1 MIRFKTQIKDFNIP
15 TNWNDLKFSD
25 YLKLQSSNEIEA
37 IKILTGLNEVEISML
52 DIEVIT
58 PYLEFLQEDFT
69 KFEESNFIND
79 IELPFDLGQ
88 ESYEKKILACRDIS
102 NVCEVIKIYSNVDC
116 LDLNCD
122 VVFKAYC
129 YLLNRLIKI
138 IERDNERL
146 KSEVTIEQK
155 MAGIDSFNELGDFN
169 TIDMIA
175 EKYNYT
181 HEQVEQ
187 LPYNLIFLILL
198 KQNISSKFESNYSKI
213 IQDK

>member
-1 MIRFKTQIKDFNIP
+1 MIKFKTQIKDFNLP
-15 TNWNDLKFSD
+15 TSWSDILFKD

-37 IKILTGLNEVEISML
+37 IKILTGLNEVEILML

-79 IELPFDLGQ
+79 IELPIDLGQ

-102 NVCEVIKIYSNVDC
+102 NVREVIKLYSGVDC

-122 VVFKAYC
+122 VVFQAYC
-129 YLLNRLIKI
+129 YLFNRLIKI

-146 KSEVTIEQK
+146 KSDITIEQK

-198 KQNISSKFESNYSKI
+198 KQNISSKFESNYGKI

>member
-1 MIRFKTQIKDFNIP
+1 MIKFKTQIKDFNLP
-15 TNWNDLKFSD
+15 TSWSDIKFKD
-25 YLKLQSSNEIEA
+25 YLKLQSSSEIQA
-37 IKILTGLNEVEISML
+37 IQILTGLNEVEILML
-52 DIEVIT
+52 DIEIIT
-58 PYLEFLQEDFT
+58 PYLEFLQDDPT
-69 KFEESNFIND
+69 KFEESNYIDN

-102 NVCEVIKIYSNVDC
+102 NVYEVIKLYSGVDC
-116 LDLNCD
+116 LELDCE
-122 VVFKAYC
+122 VVFQAYC

-146 KSEVTIEQK
+146 KSEITIEQK

-198 KQNISSKFESNYSKI
+198 KQNISTKFEKNYSEI
-213 IQDK
+213 IKDK

>member
-1 MIRFKTQIKDFNIP
+1 MIKFKTQIKDFNLP
-15 TNWNDLKFSD
+15 TSWSDIKFSD

-37 IKILTGLNEVEISML
+37 IKILTGLNEVEILIL

-102 NVCEVIKIYSNVDC
+102 NVYEVIKLYSGIDC

-122 VVFKAYC
+122 AVFQAYC
-129 YLLNRLIKI
+129 YLLNRLIKL

-146 KSEVTIEQK
+146 KSDITVEQK

-198 KQNISSKFESNYSKI
+198 KQNISSKFESNYGKI

>member
-1 MIRFKTQIKDFNIP
+1 MIKFKTQIKDFNLP
-15 TNWNDLKFSD
+15 TSWSDIKFKD
-25 YLKLQSSNEIEA
+25 YLKLQSSNEIQA
-37 IKILTGLNEVEISML
+37 IQILTGLNEIEILML

-69 KFEESNFIND
+69 KFEESNYIDN

-102 NVCEVIKIYSNVDC
+102 NVYEVIKIYSGVDC
-116 LDLNCD
+116 LELDCE
-122 VVFKAYC
+122 VVFQAYC
-129 YLLNRLIKI
+129 YLLNRLTKI

-146 KSEVTIEQK
+146 KSKITIEQT

-198 KQNISSKFESNYSKI
+198 KQNISTKFENNYSEI
-213 IQDK
+213 IKDK

>member
-1 MIRFKTQIKDFNIP
+1 MIKFKTQIKDFNLP
-15 TNWNDLKFSD
+15 TSWSDILFKD

-37 IKILTGLNEVEISML
+37 IKILTGLNEVEILML

-58 PYLEFLQEDFT
+58 PYLEFLQDDFT

-79 IELPFDLGQ
+79 IELPIDLGQ

-102 NVCEVIKIYSNVDC
+102 NVREVIKLYSGVDC
-116 LDLNCD
+116 LDLNCYA
-122 VVFKAYC
+122 VFQAYC

-146 KSEVTIEQK
+146 KSDITVEQK

-198 KQNISSKFESNYSKI
+198 KQNISSKFESNYGKI

>member
-15 TNWNDLKFSD
+15 TSWSDLKFSD

-37 IKILTGLNEVEISML
+37 IKILTGLNEIEISML

-102 NVCEVIKIYSNVDC
+102 NVCEVIKIYSNIDC

-122 VVFKAYC
+122 VVFQAYC

-155 MAGIDSFNELGDFN
+155 MAGIDMFNELGDFN

>member
-1 MIRFKTQIKDFNIP
+1 MIKFKTQIKDFNLP
-15 TNWNDLKFSD
+15 TSWSDIKFKD
-25 YLKLQSSNEIEA
+25 YLRLQSSNEIQA
-37 IKILTGLNEVEISML
+37 IQILTGLNEVEILML
-52 DIEVIT
+52 DIDIIT
-58 PYLEFLQEDFT
+58 PYLEFLQDDPT
-69 KFEESNFIND
+69 KFEESNYIDN

-102 NVCEVIKIYSNVDC
+102 NVYEVIKLYSGVDC
-116 LDLNCD
+116 LDLDCE
-122 VVFKAYC
+122 VVFQAYC

-146 KSEVTIEQK
+146 KSEITIEQK

-198 KQNISSKFESNYSKI
+198 KQNISTKFEKNYSEI
-213 IQDK
+213 IKDK

>member
-1 MIRFKTQIKDFNIP
+1 MIKFKTQIKDFNLP
-15 TNWNDLKFSD
+15 TSWSDIKFKD
-25 YLKLQSSNEIEA
+25 YLKLQSSNEIQA
-37 IKILTGLNEVEISML
+37 IQILTGLNEVEILML
-52 DIEVIT
+52 DIEIIT
-58 PYLEFLQEDFT
+58 PYLEFLQDDPT
-69 KFEESNFIND
+69 KFEESNYIDN

-102 NVCEVIKIYSNVDC
+102 NVYEVIKLYSGVDC
-116 LDLNCD
+116 LELDCE
-122 VVFKAYC
+122 VVFQSYC
-129 YLLNRLIKI
+129 YLLNRLTKI

-146 KSEVTIEQK
+146 KSEITIEQK

-198 KQNISSKFESNYSKI
+198 KQNISTKFEKNYSEI
-213 IQDK
+213 IKDK

>member
-1 MIRFKTQIKDFNIP
+1 MIKFKTQIKDFNIP
-15 TNWNDLKFSD
+15 TSWSDIKFKD
-25 YLKLQSSNEIEA
+25 YLKLQSSNEIQA
-37 IKILTGLNEVEISML
+37 IQILTGLNEVEILML

-58 PYLEFLQEDFT
+58 PYLEFLQDDPT

-102 NVCEVIKIYSNVDC
+102 NVYEVIKLYSGVDC
-116 LDLNCD
+116 LELDCE
-122 VVFKAYC
+122 VVFQAYC
-129 YLLNRLIKI
+129 YLLNRLVKI

-146 KSEVTIEQK
+146 KSDITIEQK

-169 TIDMIA
+169 TIDMVA

-198 KQNISSKFESNYSKI
+198 KQNISTKFEKNYSEI
-213 IQDK
+213 IKDK

>member
-1 MIRFKTQIKDFNIP
+1 MIKFKTQIKDFNLP
-15 TNWNDLKFSD
+15 TSWSDIKFKD
-25 YLKLQSSNEIEA
+25 YLRLQSSNEIQA
-37 IKILTGLNEVEISML
+37 IQILTGLNEVEILML

-58 PYLEFLQEDFT
+58 PYLEFLQEDPT
-69 KFEESNFIND
+69 KFEESNYIDN

-102 NVCEVIKIYSNVDC
+102 NVYEVIKLYSGVDC
-116 LDLNCD
+116 LELDCE
-122 VVFKAYC
+122 VVFQSYC
-129 YLLNRLIKI
+129 YLLNRLTKI

-146 KSEVTIEQK
+146 KSEITIEQK

-198 KQNISSKFESNYSKI
+198 KQNISTKFEKNYSEI
-213 IQDK
+213 IKDK

>member
-1 MIRFKTQIKDFNIP
+1 MIKFKTQIKDFNLP
-15 TNWNDLKFSD
+15 TSWSDLKFSD

-37 IKILTGLNEVEISML
+37 IKILTGLNEIEILML

-58 PYLEFLQEDFT
+58 PYLEFLQDDFT

-79 IELPFDLGQ
+79 IELPIDLGQ

-102 NVCEVIKIYSNVDC
+102 NVYEVIKLYSGVDC
-116 LDLNCD
+116 LELDCE
-122 VVFKAYC
+122 VVFQAYC
-129 YLLNRLIKI
+129 YLLNRLTKI

-146 KSEVTIEQK
+146 KSDITIEQK

-198 KQNISSKFESNYSKI
+198 KQNISSKFESNYGKI

>member
-1 MIRFKTQIKDFNIP
+1 MIKFKTQIKDFNLP
-15 TNWNDLKFSD
+15 TSWSDIKFKD
-25 YLKLQSSNEIEA
+25 YLKLQSSNEIQA
-37 IKILTGLNEVEISML
+37 IQILTGLNEVEILML

-58 PYLEFLQEDFT
+58 PYLEFLQDDPT
-69 KFEESNFIND
+69 KLEESNFIDN
-79 IELPFDLGQ
+79 IELPFDLGEQ
-88 ESYEKKILACRDIS
+88 SYEKKILACRDIS
-102 NVCEVIKIYSNVDC
+102 NVYEVIKIYSNVDC
-116 LDLNCD
+116 LELDCE
-122 VVFKAYC
+122 VVFQAYC
-129 YLLNRLIKI
+129 YLLNRLTKI

-146 KSEVTIEQK
+146 KSDITIEQK

-198 KQNISSKFESNYSKI
+198 KQNISTKFEKNYSEI
-213 IQDK
+213 IKEK

>member
-1 MIRFKTQIKDFNIP
+1 MIKFKTQIKDFNLP
-15 TNWNDLKFSD
+15 TSWSDIKFSD
-25 YLKLQSSNEIEA
+25 YLKLQSSNEIQA
-37 IKILTGLNEVEISML
+37 IQILTGLNEVEILML

-58 PYLEFLQEDFT
+58 PYLEFLQDDPT

-102 NVCEVIKIYSNVDC
+102 NVYEVIKIYSGVDC
-116 LDLNCD
+116 LNLNCD
-122 VVFKAYC
+122 VVFQAYC

-146 KSEVTIEQK
+146 KSEITIEQK

-181 HEQVEQ
+181 HEEVEQ

>member
-1 MIRFKTQIKDFNIP
+1 MIKFKTQIKNFNLP
-15 TNWNDLKFSD
+15 TSWSDIKFKD
-25 YLKLQSSNEIEA
+25 YLKLQSSNEIQA
-37 IKILTGLNEVEISML
+37 IQILTGLNEVEILML
-52 DIEVIT
+52 DIEIIT
-58 PYLEFLQEDFT
+58 PYLEFLQDDPT

-102 NVCEVIKIYSNVDC
+102 NVYEVIKLYSGIDC
-116 LDLNCD
+116 LELDCE
-122 VVFKAYC
+122 VVFQAYC
-129 YLLNRLIKI
+129 YLLNRLVKI

-146 KSEVTIEQK
+146 KSDITIEQK

-198 KQNISSKFESNYSKI
+198 KQNISTKFEKNYSEI
-213 IQDK
+213 IKDK

>member
-1 MIRFKTQIKDFNIP
+1 MIKFKTQIKDFNLP
-15 TNWNDLKFSD
+15 TSWSDLKFSD

-37 IKILTGLNEVEISML
+37 IKILTGLNEIEILML
-52 DIEVIT
+52 DIEAIT

-79 IELPFDLGQ
+79 IELPIDLGQ

-102 NVCEVIKIYSNVDC
+102 NVREVIKLYSGVDC
-116 LDLNCD
+116 LELDCE
-122 VVFKAYC
+122 VVFQAYC
-129 YLLNRLIKI
+129 YLLNRLVKI

-146 KSEVTIEQK
+146 KSDITIEQK

-175 EKYNYT
+175 EKYSYT

-198 KQNISSKFESNYSKI
+198 KQNISTKFEKNYSEI
-213 IQDK
+213 IKDK

>member
-1 MIRFKTQIKDFNIP
+1 MIKFKTQIKDFNLP
-15 TNWNDLKFSD
+15 TSWSDIKFKD
-25 YLKLQSSNEIEA
+25 YLKLQSSNEIQA
-37 IKILTGLNEVEISML
+37 IQILTGLNEVEILML

-58 PYLEFLQEDFT
+58 PYLEFLQDDPT
-69 KFEESNFIND
+69 KFEESNYIDNV
-79 IELPFDLGQ
+79 ELPFDLGQ

-102 NVCEVIKIYSNVDC
+102 NVYEVIKLYSGVDC
-116 LDLNCD
+116 LELDCE
-122 VVFKAYC
+122 VVFQSYC
-129 YLLNRLIKI
+129 YLLNRLVKI

-146 KSEVTIEQK
+146 KSEITIEQK

-175 EKYNYT
+175 EKYSYT

-198 KQNISSKFESNYSKI
+198 KQNISTKFEKNYSEI
-213 IQDK
+213 IKDK

>member
-1 MIRFKTQIKDFNIP
+1 MIKFKTQIKDFNLP
-15 TNWNDLKFSD
+15 TSWSDILFKD
-25 YLKLQSSNEIEA
+25 YLKLQSSNELEA
-37 IKILTGLNEVEISML
+37 LQILTGLNEVEILIL

-58 PYLEFLQEDFT
+58 PYLDFLQDDPT
-69 KFEESNFIND
+69 KFEESNFIDN

-102 NVCEVIKIYSNVDC
+102 NVYEVIKLYSGVDC
-116 LDLNCD
+116 LELDCE
-122 VVFKAYC
+122 VVFQSYC
-129 YLLNRLIKI
+129 YLLNRLTKI

-146 KSEVTIEQK
+146 KSDITIEQK

-198 KQNISSKFESNYSKI
+198 KQNISTKFEKNYSEI
-213 IQDK
+213 IKDK

>member
-1 MIRFKTQIKDFNIP
+1 MIKFKTQIKDFNLP
-15 TNWNDLKFSD
+15 TSWSDIKFKD
-25 YLKLQSSNEIEA
+25 YLKLQSSNEIQA
-37 IKILTGLNEVEISML
+37 IQILTGLNEVEILML

-58 PYLEFLQEDFT
+58 PYLEFLQDDPT
-69 KFEESNFIND
+69 KFEESNFIDN
-79 IELPFDLGQ
+79 IELPFDLGEQ
-88 ESYEKKILACRDIS
+88 SYEKKILACRDIS
-102 NVCEVIKIYSNVDC
+102 NVYEIIKLYSGVDC
-116 LDLNCD
+116 LELDCE
-122 VVFKAYC
+122 VVFQSYC
-129 YLLNRLIKI
+129 YLLNRLTKI

-146 KSEVTIEQK
+146 KSEITIEQK

-198 KQNISSKFESNYSKI
+198 KQNISTKFEKNYSEI
-213 IQDK
+213 IKEK

>member
-1 MIRFKTQIKDFNIP
+1 MIKFKTQIKDFNIP
-15 TNWNDLKFSD
+15 TSWSDIKFKD
-25 YLKLQSSNEIEA
+25 YLKLQSSNEIQA
-37 IKILTGLNEVEISML
+37 IQILTGLNEVEILML

-58 PYLEFLQEDFT
+58 PYLEFLQEDPT
-69 KFEESNFIND
+69 KFEESNYIDNV
-79 IELPFDLGQ
+79 ELPFDLGEQ
-88 ESYEKKILACRDIS
+88 SYEKKILACRDIS
-102 NVCEVIKIYSNVDC
+102 NVYEVIKLYSGVDC
-116 LDLNCD
+116 LELDCE
-122 VVFKAYC
+122 VVFQAYC

-146 KSEVTIEQK
+146 KSDITIEQK

-198 KQNISSKFESNYSKI
+198 KQNISTKFEKNYSDI
-213 IQDK
+213 IKDK

>member
-1 MIRFKTQIKDFNIP
+1 MIKFKTQIKDFNLP
-15 TNWNDLKFSD
+15 TSWSDIKFSD

-37 IKILTGLNEVEISML
+37 IKILTGLNEVEILML

-79 IELPFDLGQ
+79 IELPIDLGQ

-102 NVCEVIKIYSNVDC
+102 NVREVIKLYSSVDC

-122 VVFKAYC
+122 AVFQAYC
-129 YLLNRLIKI
+129 YLLNRLTKI

-198 KQNISSKFESNYSKI
+198 KQNISSKFESNYGKI

>member
-1 MIRFKTQIKDFNIP
+1 MIKFKTKIKDFNLP
-15 TNWNDLKFSD
+15 TSWSDIKFSN
-25 YLKLQSSNEIEA
+25 YLKLQNSNEIEA
-37 IKILTGLNEVEISML
+37 IKILTGLNEVEILML
-52 DIEVIT
+52 DIEVVT
-58 PYLEFLQEDFT
+58 PYLEFLQDDLT

-79 IELPFDLGQ
+79 IELPIDLGQ

-102 NVCEVIKIYSNVDC
+102 NVREVIKLYSGIDC
-116 LDLNCD
+116 LDLNCE
-122 VVFKAYC
+122 VVFQAYC

-138 IERDNERL
+138 IERDNDCL

-198 KQNISSKFESNYSKI
+198 KQNISSKFESNYGKI

>member
-1 MIRFKTQIKDFNIP
+1 MIKFKTQIKDFNLP
-15 TNWNDLKFSD
+15 TSWSDIKFKD
-25 YLKLQSSNEIEA
+25 YLKLQSSNEIQA
-37 IKILTGLNEVEISML
+37 IQILTGLNEVEILML
-52 DIEVIT
+52 DIEIIT
-58 PYLEFLQEDFT
+58 PYLEFLQDDPT
-69 KFEESNFIND
+69 KFEESNYIDN

-102 NVCEVIKIYSNVDC
+102 NVYEVIKLYSGVDC
-116 LDLNCD
+116 LELDCE
-122 VVFKAYC
+122 VVFQSYC
-129 YLLNRLIKI
+129 YLLNRLTKI

-146 KSEVTIEQK
+146 KSEITIEQK

-198 KQNISSKFESNYSKI
+198 KQNISTKFEKNYSEI
-213 IQDK
+213 IKEK

>member
-1 MIRFKTQIKDFNIP
+1 MIKFKTQIKDFNLP
-15 TNWNDLKFSD
+15 TSWSDIKFSD

-37 IKILTGLNEVEISML
+37 IKILTGLNEVEILML

-58 PYLEFLQEDFT
+58 PYLEFLQDDFT

-79 IELPFDLGQ
+79 IELPIDLGQ

-102 NVCEVIKIYSNVDC
+102 NVYEVIKLYSGVDC
-116 LDLNCD
+116 LNLNCE
-122 VVFKAYC
+122 VVFQAYC

-198 KQNISSKFESNYSKI
+198 KQNISSKFESNYGKI

>member
-1 MIRFKTQIKDFNIP
+1 MIKFKTQIKDFNLP
-15 TNWNDLKFSD
+15 TSWSDIKFSD
-25 YLKLQSSNEIEA
+25 YLKLQSSNEIQA
-37 IKILTGLNEVEISML
+37 IQILTGLNEVEILML

-58 PYLEFLQEDFT
+58 PYLEFLQDDPT
-69 KFEESNFIND
+69 KFEESNYIDN
-79 IELPFDLGQ
+79 IELPFDLGEQ
-88 ESYEKKILACRDIS
+88 SYEKKILACRDIS
-102 NVCEVIKIYSNVDC
+102 NVYEVIKLYSGVDC
-116 LDLNCD
+116 LELDCE
-122 VVFKAYC
+122 VVFQAYC

-146 KSEVTIEQK
+146 KSEITIEQK

-198 KQNISSKFESNYSKI
+198 KQNISTKFEKNYSEI
-213 IQDK
+213 IKDK

>member
-1 MIRFKTQIKDFNIP
+1 MIKFKTQIKDFNLP
-15 TNWNDLKFSD
+15 TSWSDIKFKD
-25 YLKLQSSNEIEA
+25 YLKLQSSNEIQA
-37 IKILTGLNEVEISML
+37 IQILTGLNEVEILML
-52 DIEVIT
+52 DIEIIT
-58 PYLEFLQEDFT
+58 PYLEFLQDDPT
-69 KFEESNFIND
+69 KFEESNFIDNV
-79 IELPFDLGQ
+79 ELPFDLGQ

-102 NVCEVIKIYSNVDC
+102 NVYEVIKLYSGVDC
-116 LDLNCD
+116 LELDCE
-122 VVFKAYC
+122 VVFQSYC
-129 YLLNRLIKI
+129 YLLNRLTKI

-146 KSEVTIEQK
+146 KSDITIEQK

-198 KQNISSKFESNYSKI
+198 KQNISTKFEKNYSEI
-213 IQDK
+213 IKDK

>member
-1 MIRFKTQIKDFNIP
+1 MIKFKTQIKDFNLP
-15 TNWNDLKFSD
+15 TSWSDLKFSD

-37 IKILTGLNEVEISML
+37 IKILTGLNEIEILML
-52 DIEVIT
+52 DIEAIT

-79 IELPFDLGQ
+79 IELPIDLGQ

-102 NVCEVIKIYSNVDC
+102 NVREVIKLYSGVDC
-116 LDLNCD
+116 LYLNCE
-122 VVFKAYC
+122 VVFQAYC

-146 KSEVTIEQK
+146 KSDITIEQK

-198 KQNISSKFESNYSKI
+198 KQNISSKFEKNYSEI
-213 IQDK
+213 IKDK

>member
-1 MIRFKTQIKDFNIP
+1 MIKFTTQIKDFNVP
-15 TNWNDLKFSD
+15 TNWSDLKFSD
-25 YLKLQSSNEIEA
+25 YLKLQTSNEIEA
-37 IKILTGLNEVEISML
+37 IKILTGLNEIEISML
-52 DIEVIT
+52 DIEGIT

-79 IELPFDLGQ
+79 IELPIDLGQ

-122 VVFKAYC
+122 VVFQAYC

-198 KQNISSKFESNYSKI
+198 KQNISSKFESNYGKI

>member
-1 MIRFKTQIKDFNIP
+1 MIKFKTQIKDFNLP
-15 TNWNDLKFSD
+15 TSWSDIKFKD
-25 YLKLQSSNEIEA
+25 YLKLQSSNEIQA
-37 IKILTGLNEVEISML
+37 IQILTGLNEVEILML

-58 PYLEFLQEDFT
+58 PYLEFLQDDPT
-69 KFEESNFIND
+69 KFEESNFIDNV
-79 IELPFDLGQ
+79 ELPFDLGEQ
-88 ESYEKKILACRDIS
+88 SYEKKILACRDIS
-102 NVCEVIKIYSNVDC
+102 NVYQVIKLYSGVDC
-116 LDLNCD
+116 LELNCEI
-122 VVFKAYC
+122 VFQAYC
-129 YLLNRLIKI
+129 YLLNRLTKI

-146 KSEVTIEQK
+146 KSEITIEQK

-198 KQNISSKFESNYSKI
+198 KQNISTKFVKNYSEI
-213 IQDK
+213 IKDK

>member
-1 MIRFKTQIKDFNIP
+1 MIKFKTQIKDFNIP
-15 TNWNDLKFSD
+15 TNWSDLKFSD

-37 IKILTGLNEVEISML
+37 IKILTGLNEIEISML
-52 DIEVIT
+52 DIEGIT

-79 IELPFDLGQ
+79 IELPIDLGQ

-102 NVCEVIKIYSNVDC
+102 NVREVIKIYSDVDC

-122 VVFKAYC
+122 AVFQAYC

>member
-1 MIRFKTQIKDFNIP
+1 MIKFKTQIKDFNIP
-15 TNWNDLKFSD
+15 TSWSDIKFKD
-25 YLKLQSSNEIEA
+25 YLKLQSSNEIQA
-37 IKILTGLNEVEISML
+37 IQILTGLNEVEILML

-58 PYLEFLQEDFT
+58 PYLEFLQDDPT
-69 KFEESNFIND
+69 KFEESNYIND
-79 IELPFDLGQ
+79 IELPFDLGEQ
-88 ESYEKKILACRDIS
+88 SYEKKILACRDIS
-102 NVCEVIKIYSNVDC
+102 NVYEVIKLYSGVDC
-116 LDLNCD
+116 LELDCE
-122 VVFKAYC
+122 VVFQAYC

-146 KSEVTIEQK
+146 KSDITIEQK

-198 KQNISSKFESNYSKI
+198 KQNISTKFEKNYSDI
-213 IQDK
+213 IKDK

>member
-15 TNWNDLKFSD
+15 TNWSDLKFSD
-25 YLKLQSSNEIEA
+25 YLKLQTSNEIEA
-37 IKILTGLNEVEISML
+37 IKILTGLNEIEISML
-52 DIEVIT
+52 DIEGIT

-79 IELPFDLGQ
+79 IELPIDLGQ

-102 NVCEVIKIYSNVDC
+102 NVREVIKIYSDVDC
-116 LDLNCD
+116 LNSNCD
-122 VVFKAYC
+122 AVFQAYC

-181 HEQVEQ
+181 HVQVEQ

-198 KQNISSKFESNYSKI
+198 KQNISSKFESNYSTI
-213 IQDK
+213 IQNK

>member
-1 MIRFKTQIKDFNIP
+1 MIKFKTQIKDFNLP
-15 TNWNDLKFSD
+15 TSWSDIKFKD
-25 YLKLQSSNEIEA
+25 YLKLQSSNEIQA
-37 IKILTGLNEVEISML
+37 IQILTGLNEVEILML

-58 PYLEFLQEDFT
+58 PYLEFLQDDPT
-69 KFEESNFIND
+69 KFEESNYIDN

-102 NVCEVIKIYSNVDC
+102 NVYEVIKLYSGVDC
-116 LDLNCD
+116 LELDCK
-122 VVFKAYC
+122 VVFQAYC
-129 YLLNRLIKI
+129 YLLNRLTKI

-146 KSEVTIEQK
+146 KSEITIEQK

-198 KQNISSKFESNYSKI
+198 KQNISTKFEKNYSDI
-213 IQDK
+213 IKDK

>member
-1 MIRFKTQIKDFNIP
+1 MIKFKTQIKDFNVP
-15 TNWNDLKFSD
+15 TNWSDLKFSD

-37 IKILTGLNEVEISML
+37 IKILTGLNEIEISML
-52 DIEVIT
+52 DIEGIT

-79 IELPFDLGQ
+79 IELPIDLGQ

-102 NVCEVIKIYSNVDC
+102 NVREVIKIYSDIDC
-116 LDLNCD
+116 LNLNCD
-122 VVFKAYC
+122 AVFQAYC

-198 KQNISSKFESNYSKI
+198 KQNISSKFESNYGKI